1 MAKETKNQEDQGTSI
16 LSLVLVFVLG
26 FTAFTFV
33 GFVILVILLS
43 LGILPAY

>member
-1 MAKETKNQEDQGTSI
+1 MAGKKSSEDVPGVFQLI
-16 LSLVLVFVLG
+16 LIFVAG
-26 FTAFTFV
+26 FTVFTFV